1 MLNARQNSTLTERPL
16 VTKWSHFW
24 DEFPCSRLL
33 VGSCRLQ
40 SVTNWKIF
48 RLGNITCAS
57 HLTMRSTSRENL
69 PDMTSTYDAD
79 QPHWRQ
85 LRWAQP
91 MNLGGVKSAQK
102 MARNRLHIIVSKL
115 CHQSAAQW
123 SASAIWHISLL
134 IFIEQFGERLPF
146 AYFNICEVKRIKWN
160 KIKRCLQ
167 VLFQCWVSS
176 LKASCGTFC
185 YIKTLSPRYL
195 SHSSSLLTAHS
206 FLSDIVMKLTAQ
218 AKQANNPKAT
228 LCRQF
233 HLLLYIEIHLIATT
247 LSNANMRFIN
257 AGSWPKINAEIGSSH
272 FNQKSCMKGKN
283 FRISQYFFGYDIK
296 IASA

>member
-1 MLNARQNSTLTERPL
+1 MRK
-16 VTKWSHFW
+16 KW
-24 DEFPCSRLL
+24 
-33 VGSCRLQ
+33 
-40 SVTNWKIF
+40 
-48 RLGNITCAS
+48 
-57 HLTMRSTSRENL
+57 
-69 PDMTSTYDAD
+69 
-79 QPHWRQ
+79 
-85 LRWAQP
+85 
-91 MNLGGVKSAQK
+91 
-102 MARNRLHIIVSKL
+102 
-115 CHQSAAQW
+115 HQSAAQW

-283 FRISQYFFGYDIK
+283 FRISQYFLDTILRSPQRNCFNCDIILIRKNYFQGAISIFQRSNDQK
-296 IASA
+296 ISILAAIVYLCFDGCILWASCNIKPQQYMLSEPRS